1 MAIKLI
7 QYILMQVINKLW
19 SSMDSVIGLIK
30 YIPMQ
35 WHLMDIYKYL
45 NQQIIYIILDQ
56 YFGICYYC
64 QI

>member
-35 WHLMDIYKYL
+35 WHLIDIYKYL
-45 NQQIIYIILDQ
+45 N
-56 YFGICYYC
+56 
-64 QI
+64 